1 MSPSAQF
8 PRTSAW
14 DRPGF
19 LLWHATLR
27 FQRAA
32 AGALAPLGITQT
44 QFRLLASVVWLE
56 ENSEGPPSQR
66 MLAEHTGADAMM
78 TSQVVRTLEKGGLIV
93 REQDP
98 DDSRVKRLRAT
109 PAGRTVASDAV
120 RAIEA
125 VDAEFF
131 GAGDDWDEAVA
142 VMRRLA
148 GRDESGDAVDQ
159 RWQREA

>member
-1 MSPSAQF
+1 MSPASEF

-27 FQRAA
+27 FQRASA
-32 AGALAPLGITQT
+32 AALAPLGITQT

-56 ENSEGPPSQR
+56 ENSDGPPSQR
-66 MLAEHTGADAMM
+66 NLADHTGADAMM
-78 TSQVVRTLEKGGLIV
+78 TSQVVRTLEKGGLIE

-98 DDSRVKRLRAT
+98 SDSRVKRLRST
-109 PAGRTVASDAV
+109 PSGRKVAVKAV
-120 RAIEA
+120 RAIEKI
-125 VDAEFF
+125 DSEFF
-131 GAGDDWDEAVA
+131 GAGAEWDDAVD

-148 GRDESGDAVDQ
+148 GRDEHGELVDD
-159 RWQREA
+159 RWQREP